1 MNMNYKKIAELMMSL
16 LIVLFLGLYISG
28 MTGYYRYTESQKS
41 TLTEEAMERFEED
54 IKAGKEVNASDYL
67 EKTTNYNNI
76 FSSLGLRM
84 SSLIEKGFNK
94 AMTGL
99 FKELSKA
106 VNDK

>member
-1 MNMNYKKIAELMMSL
+1 MGILVVPYASAKEKAS
-16 LIVLFLGLYISG
+16 
-28 MTGYYRYTESQKS
+28 RYTESQKS

-106 VNDK
+106 VNNK